1 LLMKIVFQLL
11 LLLHTSSTPSSSFTL
26 PHSLSLSLS
35 LSHSSC
41 RRSLLLSSLGMDL
54 QLDSLS
60 LFSKMNPISIF
71 FPLVWLG
78 KKKKEKKKKS
88 PSVVHFSISAPSS
101 QVAEGAGHAIKYQIF
116 SGPPPSTVLNFH
128 LAEEPLPLV
137 FIFWRE
143 NSTSICCLVPAHC
156 SPWTPLPLLAV

>member
-1 LLMKIVFQLL
+1 MMLLLMDADVHEKLRNMTLGTFLLMKIVFQLL
-11 LLLHTSSTPSSSFTL
+11 LLLHTSSTPSSSSFTL
-26 PHSLSLSLS
+26 PPSLSLSLSLS

-116 SGPPPSTVLNFH
+116 SGPPPSTVL
-128 LAEEPLPLV
+128 
-137 FIFWRE
+137 
-143 NSTSICCLVPAHC
+143 
-156 SPWTPLPLLAV
+156 